1 MKYRRLGRSGLKV
14 SEISLGSWLTYGGY
28 VERENAVNSIKT
40 AYDLGINFFDTANV
54 YEKGAAEELVGKA
67 LKAYPRESYVL
78 ATKAFW
84 PMGEGPNDRGLRA
97 SIYGAG
103 ECQPEVNSIKTA
115 YDLGINF
122 FDTANVYEKGA
133 AEELVGKALKAYP
146 RESYVLATKAFWPMG
161 EGPNDRGLS
170 RKHITEQANASLK
183 RLGHDY
189 VDIFYCHRHD
199 PETPLE
205 ETLRAI
211 DDLVRQ
217 GKVLYVGVSEW
228 QASQIAEAI
237 GVADRYLLDRI
248 VVNQPIYNMFERY
261 IEKEVMPL
269 SERVGIGQ
277 VVFSPLAQGLLTG
290 KYTSASDIPQDSRA
304 AKLDWMRKG
313 ITEEKIA
320 KVQQLEGVAKE
331 LGISVGNLALAWILR
346 KDNVASALVGASRPE
361 QVTENAK
368 ASGIVLSEDVQE
380 RIEDILK

>member
-1 MKYRRLGRSGLKV
+1 MKYRKLGGTGLKV

-28 VERENAVNSIKT
+28 VERENAVNAIKT

-54 YEKGAAEELVGKA
+54 YERGAAEELVGEA

-78 ATKAFW
+78 ATKVFGQ
-84 PMGEGPNDRGLRA
+84 MGD
-97 SIYGAG
+97 
-103 ECQPEVNSIKTA
+103 
-115 YDLGINF
+115 
-122 FDTANVYEKGA
+122 
-133 AEELVGKALKAYP
+133 
-146 RESYVLATKAFWPMG
+146 
-161 EGPNDRGLS
+161 GPNDRGLS

-189 VDIFYCHRHD
+189 VDIYYCHRYD
-199 PETPLE
+199 TETPLE
-205 ETLRAI
+205 ETLRAL

-217 GKVLYVGVSEW
+217 GKVLYLGVSEW
-228 QASQIAEAI
+228 QASQMAEAL

-261 IEKEVMPL
+261 IEKEVIPL
-269 SERVGIGQ
+269 GERSGIGQ

-290 KYTSASDIPQDSRA
+290 KYTSASDIPEGSRA

-320 KVQQLEGVAKE
+320 KVRKLEVIAGE
-331 LGISVGNLALAWILR
+331 LNITVGNLALAWILR
-346 KDNVASALVGASRPE
+346 KSNVASALVGASSPE

-368 ASGIVLSEDVQE
+368 ASGIELGEDVLN
-380 RIEDILK
+380 RIEEILK